1 MLRSVLMILVV
12 CIFASMPCV
21 GAPTL
26 SITPR
31 QGLIDEPLM
40 IEVDGL
46 AAGQTFVIRAVM
58 RVDAQTMLASHGLFR
73 ADDHGHADSRFSA
86 EHLTFREAGHIINF
100 PFMPA
105 STRTQLGG
113 TVEGLA
119 RADRESWEKVVA
131 FLSKNLEPNKTR

>member
-1 MLRSVLMILVV
+1 MLRSFLMILVV
-12 CIFASMPCV
+12 CLFASMPCV

-58 RVDAQTMLASHGLFR
+58 RVDAQTTLASHGLFPSRRSRSCGFSILCR
-73 ADDHGHADSRFSA
+73 ASYVS
-86 EHLTFREAGHIINF
+86 
-100 PFMPA
+100 
-105 STRTQLGG
+105 
-113 TVEGLA
+113 
-119 RADRESWEKVVA
+119 
-131 FLSKNLEPNKTR
+131 